1 MNISEIQELLRES
14 KKSNITLSD
23 IAKAAGTSRGYISKI
38 AAKNT
43 PLGLNKLKMRE
54 QYYNV
59 DFNALISTK
68 KEECI
73 TIEHIGIKPSCG
85 SGTTVEQEPVIKPI
99 VLGNEV
105 ISHYLRCT
113 NPANLKAFTASGDSM
128 SPVIEDG
135 DVLLVDIGRS
145 DINNS
150 GIYVFCS
157 NNEWRV
163 KRFNLKLDGTLEIIS
178 DNKRYKKEVLTPNSK
193 VEIKIIGRVIKN
205 MSRGL

>member
-1 MNISEIQELLRES
+1 
-14 KKSNITLSD
+14 
-23 IAKAAGTSRGYISKI
+23 
-38 AAKNT
+38 
-43 PLGLNKLKMRE
+43 
-54 QYYNV
+54 
-59 DFNALISTK
+59 
-68 KEECI
+68 
-73 TIEHIGIKPSCG
+73 
-85 SGTTVEQEPVIKPI
+85 
-99 VLGNEV
+99 
-105 ISHYLRCT
+105 
-113 NPANLKAFTASGDSM
+113 M